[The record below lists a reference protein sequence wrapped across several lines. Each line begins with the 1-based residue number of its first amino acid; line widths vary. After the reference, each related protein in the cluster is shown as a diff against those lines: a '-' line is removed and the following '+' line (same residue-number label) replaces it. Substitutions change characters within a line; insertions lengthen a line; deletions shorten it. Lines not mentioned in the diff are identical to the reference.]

1 MLTEP
6 RHAIASLLAPR
17 SIAIVGA
24 STTSYVGR
32 VLCENLRQLGYEGSV
47 FPVNPRYEEVMGWP
61 CYSSLAALPGVPE
74 AVVSA
79 VRIDLAPNILRA
91 AGALGARAA
100 VIPGGGFTESGE
112 GVLAVHREIG
122 AAAAEFE
129 MAVCGPNCMGVIA
142 PGSRSSM
149 YIGTIPP
156 SLLAGNVAL
165 VSQSGSVVEAAVNMG
180 PRIGFSALVS
190 CGNETVTTVGAYLH
204 HFAGDEGTRAVAL
217 FLEGFRDPAGFVEGA
232 RALRAA
238 DKPLVVL
245 KAGRTEAAA
254 AAVAAHSG
262 SLAGSE
268 EVVAGLLH
276 QLGAIGVDDLDEL
289 FEVAELLGHG
299 RLPRGRRMFVV
310 TDSGGEANL
319 VGDHARA
326 LGLDLPEPSERLRER
341 LRARWPRF
349 SYIGNPIDPWGVDPD
364 YRPLYAE
371 ILHAAGR
378 EDVDV
383 VVVALDKVTPWAGE
397 NEVELGLAA
406 SEALVAATDGSE
418 VVPVFLTVHA
428 TGPAALAVRDRLRD
442 AGVPLLHGLRPALM
456 AIRRAWFWRQWR
468 PRTVPVRRG
477 SPADLQLAE
486 PGPILSERASR
497 VVLEPYGIPFVPARL
512 ARTADGAVDA
522 ADALGY
528 PVVLK
533 ADAPGVAHKL
543 AAGRV
548 RMGLATPAHVMEAFD
563 ALASLAPDGVLVEA
577 TATGVEVICGMR
589 RDPLFGPVVLLGL
602 GGSLTEILRDVA
614 VRVCPVSPEDLDEMP
629 DECAVGRVLDAAG
642 AERRAATDVVAALS
656 RLAVEHPEVDEIDV
670 NPLFVS
676 RTGAQAAD
684 ALVVLGGGGGDRG
697 DGKGRRT

>member
-6 RHAIASLLAPR
+6 THAITSLLAPR

-32 VLCENLRQLGYEGSV
+32 VLCENLKQLAYDGSV
-47 FPVNPRYEEVMGWP
+47 FPVNPRYDEVMGWP
-61 CYSSLAALPGVPE
+61 CFPALDALPRVPE

-79 VRIDLAPNILRA
+79 VRIELAPEILRS
-91 AGALGARAA
+91 AGAIGARAA
-100 VIPGGGFTESGE
+100 VIPGGGFTETGQA
-112 GVLAVHREIG
+112 VLAVHREIA
-122 AAAAEFE
+122 AAAAEFD

-142 PGSRSSM
+142 PGRRASM
-149 YIGTIPP
+149 YIGTIPS
-156 SLLAGNVAL
+156 SLLDGHVAL

-190 CGNETVTTVGAYLH
+190 CGNELVTTVGDYLR
-204 HFAGDEGTRAVAL
+204 HFAGDEATRAVAL

-238 DKPLVVL
+238 GKPLAVL

-254 AAVAAHSG
+254 EAVAAHSG

-299 RLPRGRRMFVV
+299 RLPRGRRLFVV

-326 LGLDLPEPSERLRER
+326 IGLELPAPSDRLRDR
-341 LRARWPRF
+341 LRARWPHF

-371 ILHAAGR
+371 ILEGAGR

-383 VVVALDKVTPWAGE
+383 VAVALDKVTPWAGE

-406 SEALVAATDGSE
+406 AEALAAATHESE

-428 TGPAALAVRDRLRD
+428 TGPAAPSVRDRLRA
-442 AGVPLLHGLRPALM
+442 AGVPLLHGLRPALV
-456 AIRRAWFWRQWR
+456 AIRRASSWRQWR
-468 PRTVPVRRG
+468 PRTELQPPR
-477 SPADLQLAE
+477 PPTDLRLTE

-497 VVLEPYGIPFVPARL
+497 DVLERYGVPLVPGRVANS
-512 ARTADGAVDA
+512 AAEAVGAA
-522 ADALGY
+522 EALGY

-533 ADAPGVAHKL
+533 ADAPGIAHKQ
-543 AAGRV
+543 AEGRV
-548 RMGLATPAHVMEAFD
+548 RTGLATPARVTDAFD
-563 ALASLAPDGVLVEA
+563 ALAPLAPDGVLVEA
-577 TATGVEVICGMR
+577 TAAGVELICGMR

-602 GGSLTEILRDVA
+602 GGSLTEVLRDVA
-614 VRVCPVSPEDLDEMP
+614 VRACPPSPEDLEEMP
-629 DECAVGRVLDAAG
+629 DESAVGRVLDAAG
-642 AERRAATDVVAALS
+642 ADRQAATDVVAALS
-656 RLAVEHPEVDEIDV
+656 RLALDHPDVSEVDV

-676 RTGAQAAD
+676 RTGALAAD
-684 ALVVLGGGGGDRG
+684 ALIVMAE
-697 DGKGRRT
+697 GKGNRT